1 MPEMNGPVAI
11 VNYRSC
17 NCASIQNMI
26 YRLGHEA
33 FIANEAADL
42 EGMSGLILPGIG
54 SFDAG
59 MGNLERLGFATRL
72 TELVFGRKIPILG
85 ICLGMQLMSEA
96 SEEGSKR
103 GLSWVKGHQQ
113 KFRFDGQTL
122 PVPHMGWNQVEP
134 TRPTALFPLAEAN
147 RFYFV
152 HSYHLVLDNPAD
164 AMTTTNYGYEFVSSF
179 NIGHVFGVQFHPEKS
194 HRFGM
199 RMLSRFLEVVGETA
213 RHSHAAVERAG
224 ARQDH

>member
-1 MPEMNGPVAI
+1 MSNSNRGIAI

-33 FIANEAADL
+33 FIANDASELD
-42 EGMSGLILPGIG
+42 GMSGLILPGIG

-59 MGNLERLGFATRL
+59 MGNLERLGFAARL
-72 TELVFGRKIPILG
+72 PDLVFGARLPILG
-85 ICLGMQLMSEA
+85 ICLGMQLMAEG
-96 SEEGSKR
+96 SEEGEKP
-103 GLSWVKGHQQ
+103 GLSWVKGRLK
-113 KFRFDGQTL
+113 KFRFDGQGP
-122 PVPHMGWNQVEP
+122 PVPHMAWNEVEP
-134 TRPTALFPLAEAN
+134 SRPTALFPARERN

-152 HSYHLVLDNPAD
+152 HSYHLVLDNPAE
-164 AMTTTNYGYEFVSSF
+164 AMTTTHYGYEFVSGI
-179 NIGHVFGVQFHPEKS
+179 NIGHIFGVQFHPEKS

-199 RMLSRFLEVVGETA
+199 RMLGRFLEVVSETT

-224 ARQDH
+224 AGQDG